1 MRQGMY
7 LYGTGSALNIPLGG
21 VPMFAE
27 LHNVE
32 DGDRIDVFFRGK
44 TIAFTSGGTNEIK
57 KGHLIQGVTSGARAR
72 IRDVLI
78 KTGSFAAGDAAGV
91 FIIDHADSE
100 NTGTFGSEN
109 IIVLND
115 GIASTDDATV
125 TAATNISGEAIQ
137 TAVASGTQLTA
148 YVGDRSNSPGLT
160 IGATAS
166 EDNKLM
172 FLIYEMGSIETFAA
186 AV

>member
-7 LYGTGSALNIPLGG
+7 FYGTGSALNIPLGG

-57 KGHLIQGVTSGARAR
+57 KGMKIKGATSGATALV
-72 IRDVLI
+72 RDVLV
-78 KTGSFAAGDAAGV
+78 KTGSWAGGDAAGV
-91 FIIDHADSE
+91 FIIDHIDSNNVGTFTSE
-100 NTGTFGSEN
+100 NVYVPGVSTG
-109 IIVLND
+109 
-115 GIASTDDATV
+115 TDDATV
-125 TAATNISGEAIQ
+125 AAAAAISGEAIT
-137 TAVASGTQLTA
+137 TAVAAGTQLTA
-148 YVGDRSNSPGLT
+148 YVGDRSNAPGLT
-160 IGATAS
+160 IGSTAS
-166 EDNKLM
+166 EDNKLLC
-172 FLIYEMGSIETFAA
+172 LIYEMGSIETFAA